1 MDVGV
6 GASIAFWLFSG
17 TAVAGAAGVILLRDI
32 FRAAVMLVLAF
43 LSVAGIFVTLSAD
56 FIAAVQVLI
65 YGGAVSILIIFAVLL
80 TRDVQSGNP
89 NNRFQLPGIFVGMG
103 LLGAL
108 ILGFVKA
115 DWRISEA
122 QPIENTTAAIGD
134 VLLKSWVLPFEIASF
149 LLLAVMIGAIVLAK
163 GEED

>member
-1 MDVGV
+1 MDVGI
-6 GASIAFWLFSG
+6 GASIAFWFFAG
-17 TAVAGAAGVILLRDI
+17 TAVAGAAGVLLLRDI
-32 FRAAVMLVLAF
+32 FRAAIMLVLAF
-43 LSVAGIFVTLSAD
+43 ISVAGIFVTLSAD

-80 TRDVQSGNP
+80 TRDVQTGSP
-89 NNRFQLPGIFVGMG
+89 SNRFQLPGIFVGLV
-103 LLGAL
+103 LLGAM
-108 ILGFVKA
+108 IVGFLNT

-134 VLLKSWVLPFEIASF
+134 VLLNTWLLPFEIASF

-163 GEED
+163 DRED